1 MAIGVYSL
9 FGASTAMTIS
19 LNGLAN
25 SSVGVGRQSAQVVN
39 TGSPSSNEGAQLVRV
54 FYQITV
60 GTTPT
65 ANTGITFYL
74 LQYDGPTGS
83 INVATDGAAGS
94 DAAITITTASIAGVL
109 TVPAATSNVPYQGS
123 FVIRN
128 PGPYWGIAVV
138 NNSGVALAGS
148 GQVLRYII
156 ENVSTP

>member
-1 MAIGVYSL
+1 MSVAVYSL
-9 FGASTAMTIS
+9 FGSSTVITCT

-25 SSVGVGRQSAQVVN
+25 SAAGVGRQSAQVVN
-39 TGSPSSNEGAQLVRV
+39 TSSNEGAQLVRV
-54 FYQITV
+54 FFQITT
-60 GTTPT
+60 GTSPT
-65 ANTGITFYL
+65 ANTPVTFYL

-94 DAAITITTASIAGVL
+94 DAGITIVTASIVGVL
-109 TVPAATSNVPYQGS
+109 TIPSTASNTAYSGS
-123 FVIRN
+123 FLIRN
-128 PGPYWGIAVV
+128 PGPYWGLAVV